1 VTRVVWTEHALG
13 QIEAIRDYIATV
25 SPVYAD
31 AMVDRIMA
39 RQAQLARF
47 PESGHRSTEAADPT
61 IRELIEWP
69 YRIIYRLQPSLV
81 EVLAVVHG
89 RRQDLRTL
97 PT

>member
-1 VTRVVWTEHALG
+1 MTPVVWTEHALG

-39 RQAQLARF
+39 RQGQLARF
-47 PESGHRSTEAADPT
+47 PESGHRSAESDDPT

-69 YRIIYRLQPSLV
+69 YRIIYRVRPSLV
-81 EVLAVVHG
+81 EVLAIVHG
-89 RRQDLRTL
+89 RRQHIGPL